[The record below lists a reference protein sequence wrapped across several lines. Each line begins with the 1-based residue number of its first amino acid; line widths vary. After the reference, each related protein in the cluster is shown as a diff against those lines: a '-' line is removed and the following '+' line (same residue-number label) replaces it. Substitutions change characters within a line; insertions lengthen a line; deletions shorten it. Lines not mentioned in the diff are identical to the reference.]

1 MEISEFEKRAREIQ
15 VRVAMGMNT
24 LGADPLTES
33 EKALF
38 QRYVNGEIE
47 YQELIELAIS
57 GDFQG

>member
-1 MEISEFEKRAREIQ
+1 MEISEFEKRAREIE

-38 QRYVNGEIE
+38 QRYVNGEISYE
-47 YQELIELAIS
+47 ELLRKAIE
-57 GDFQG
+57 GKY